1 MSVEKA
7 IYSNLGELQKLIE
20 DYSKGRTIKATRN
33 ENDKYKAQREAD
45 FDNFSSIIS
54 GGDDARHLENK
65 RRVKKLLTQM
75 RLNEK
80 RKAKSKQIENA
91 KNQPKNQPKKRKVL
105 PKKQKAPPKKQEI
118 TPKKQEILQEK
129 TEDKLSDI
137 IEFEEEEEDI
147 SNNNENKDLSIHRD
161 NLQKIFNEWKTLDSK
176 IEASLSPK
184 SAKKC
189 TPKEKTRSIENNSDL
204 TPKKNKSSATPSKG
218 SSQSSKSQDVKLYS
232 APSANTSNKSQE
244 CKVSTDEISIHSE
257 NSQKRSGSTASQP
270 ISNDPTNS
278 TSSQVQVLEEAT
290 QTQLSDSPQHSNS
303 YASSRNSSNSP
314 HLVELDL
321 NLHERGIN
329 LNENNSDDLPENED
343 NIILQNEE
351 DEADEDVATSDNKEK
366 GNSPNKDDPKLQEK
380 PVEEEIVFETI
391 TTRSIKFNG
400 KDENHDIEGSVPS
413 NSTED
418 IYKNIEQSSSSSSD
432 ITIEAIDSSSD
443 ENKGQ
448 VNQSPIKTK
457 VKKQAEIMEPII
469 SSSESESEKKKQ
481 NQKKKPPQIIIP
493 DSSLNTKKEKKKN
506 AINTEE
512 QDIIEILETSSSD
525 SKKAYKPPNVVLSS
539 SNTPKSAKTPELINP
554 VFSSGSE
561 SKHST
566 DNEKDE
572 KNSKEG
578 KSVPIYSSVIPEN
591 NHQYNNYPELQEINQ
606 KIDDEIYL
614 NHIQSSESSDSYRGQ
629 LSVGSNEDNDKD
641 LPLLQ
646 TTDSES
652 DDY

>member
-1 MSVEKA
+1 M
-7 IYSNLGELQKLIE
+7 
-20 DYSKGRTIKATRN
+20 
-33 ENDKYKAQREAD
+33 
-45 FDNFSSIIS
+45 
-54 GGDDARHLENK
+54 
-65 RRVKKLLTQM
+65 
-75 RLNEK
+75 
-80 RKAKSKQIENA
+80 
-91 KNQPKNQPKKRKVL
+91 
-105 PKKQKAPPKKQEI
+105 
-118 TPKKQEILQEK
+118 
-129 TEDKLSDI
+129 
-137 IEFEEEEEDI
+137 
-147 SNNNENKDLSIHRD
+147 
-161 NLQKIFNEWKTLDSK
+161 
-176 IEASLSPK
+176 
-184 SAKKC
+184 
-189 TPKEKTRSIENNSDL
+189 
-204 TPKKNKSSATPSKG
+204 
-218 SSQSSKSQDVKLYS
+218 
-232 APSANTSNKSQE
+232 
-244 CKVSTDEISIHSE
+244 
-257 NSQKRSGSTASQP
+257 
-270 ISNDPTNS
+270 
-278 TSSQVQVLEEAT
+278 
-290 QTQLSDSPQHSNS
+290 
-303 YASSRNSSNSP
+303 
-314 HLVELDL
+314 
-321 NLHERGIN
+321 
-329 LNENNSDDLPENED
+329 
-343 NIILQNEE
+343 
-351 DEADEDVATSDNKEK
+351 
-366 GNSPNKDDPKLQEK
+366 
-380 PVEEEIVFETI
+380 
-391 TTRSIKFNG
+391 
-400 KDENHDIEGSVPS
+400 PS